1 MAYENRNYDLRQRR
15 RIEREKR
22 RKKRFKITASIILLL
37 IVIAVIVCAILF
49 QNSQKPDSNNKA
61 TTDNTTTSTVEIST
75 VANQDTTVEETMVT
89 TTESTTETTTEKT
102 TATEP
107 QTQAVNAEPQESK
120 PYSDGISASFNKAE
134 TSKWYMKLAN
144 PWTTPLPEDYAPSLS
159 TVQGYKVHSKIVK
172 PLNAMISAAANDG
185 INLYIVSAY
194 RTYQRQETNFNNRVQ
209 KYIDQ
214 GMSKAEA
221 EKKTA
226 TIIAV
231 PGTSEHHLGLALDF
245 NSLDQSFANTKEGQ
259 WLAKN
264 AYKYG
269 FILRYEKDTTD
280 ITGIIY
286 EPWHYRYVTVEHAKK
301 IQEMGITFE
310 EYIDWLNSQG

>member
-1 MAYENRNYDLRQRR
+1 MAYENRNYDLRQKR
-15 RIEREKR
+15 RIERERR
-22 RKKRFKITASIILLL
+22 RKKRFKITSAIILLL
-37 IVIAVIVCAILF
+37 IIIAIVVCAILLS
-49 QNSQKPDSNNKA
+49 NPQKSDS
-61 TTDNTTTSTVEIST
+61 DNTTTTNNTTQATETST
-75 VANQDTTVEETMVT
+75 VAIQDTTADETTVT
-89 TTESTTETTTEKT
+89 TEQT
-102 TATEP
+102 TATEAP
-107 QTQAVNAEPQESK
+107 TQPVNAEPQESK
-120 PYSDGISASFNKAE
+120 PYSDGVSVNFNKAE

-144 PWTTPLPEDYAPSLS
+144 PWTTPLPKDYAPSLS
-159 TVQGYKVHSKIVK
+159 TVQGYSVHSKIVK
-172 PLNAMISAAANDG
+172 PLNAMISAAADDG
-185 INLYIVSAY
+185 INLYIVSGY
-194 RTYQRQETNFNNRVQ
+194 RSYQRQETNFNNRVQ
-209 KYIDQ
+209 QYINQ
-214 GMSKAEA
+214 GMTKAEA

-245 NSLDQSFANTKEGQ
+245 NSLDQNFANTKEGK

-301 IQEMGITFE
+301 IQEMDVTFE